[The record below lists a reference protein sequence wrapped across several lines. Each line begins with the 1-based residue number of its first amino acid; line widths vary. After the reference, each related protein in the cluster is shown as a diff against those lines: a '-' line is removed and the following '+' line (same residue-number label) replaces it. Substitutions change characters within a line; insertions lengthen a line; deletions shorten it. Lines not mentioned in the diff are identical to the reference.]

1 MNLVRLQDTKLMNRN
16 LLHSYTLMMKNLKEK
31 LRKYSHLPPQAKE
44 YNTWIE
50 SVIRTLVLIFTYQNS
65 AIEIVY
71 KDETVSQ
78 YEPGPLQ
85 NYNHKIAVS
94 KHAQNN
100 RIRTFEVT
108 ILFLFFYFFLNNKPL
123 SRMCVCVCQS
133 QPSWKTVPA
142 AALQL

>member
-1 MNLVRLQDTKLMNRN
+1 MHNISLQ
-16 LLHSYTLMMKNLKEK
+16 
-31 LRKYSHLPPQAKE
+31 HLPFFSITK
-44 YNTWIE
+44 YKTITWIE
-50 SVIRTLVLIFTYQNS
+50 SVIRTLVLISTYQNS

-108 ILFLFFYFFLNNKPL
+108 IFFFLNNKPL
-123 SRMCVCVCQS
+123 SRICVCVSVSAQCM
-133 QPSWKTVPA
+133 T
-142 AALQL
+142 